1 MQVPRLVENNIK
13 SITSFTLKQCHDI
26 KFNYYCFL
34 YNLAVLAFLI
44 LTVYL
49 ILRYKYN
56 GNNKNA
62 LKKREDEKR
71 DYILYNLRK
80 YQNMKNKKITNIPI
94 Y

>member
-1 MQVPRLVENNIK
+1 MQVPHLVENNIK
-13 SITSFTLKQCHDI
+13 SITSFTLKKCHDI
-26 KFNYYCFL
+26 KFNYYSFL
-34 YNLAVLAFLI
+34 YNLTVLILLI

-49 ILRYKYN
+49 ILKYKYK
-56 GNNKNA
+56 GNNKED

-71 DYILYNLRK
+71 NYILYNLRK

>member
-1 MQVPRLVENNIK
+1 L
-13 SITSFTLKQCHDI
+13 L
-26 KFNYYCFL
+26 L
-34 YNLAVLAFLI
+34 LI

-49 ILRYKYN
+49 ILKYKYK
-56 GNNKNA
+56 GNNKDA
-62 LKKREDEKR
+62 LKRRDDEKR